1 MTKGLT
7 IPDLLRTFG
16 NWRTNSKSS
25 TCFFGLS
32 TVSFPTKDAQI
43 QINQTSIEPV
53 IDGFIGFYLYLPFI
67 VIDLV
72 VSCILLAL
80 GMMMMS
86 PITLS
91 VPLKLILF
99 IAMDGWGLLSKGL
112 INQYLD
118 LMAVN

>member
-1 MTKGLT
+1 MFLPLEDTTVSSLPVIKGLT

-53 IDGFIGFYLYLPFI
+53 IDGFIGFYLYS
-67 VIDLV
+67 VGYGK
-72 VSCILLAL
+72 L
-80 GMMMMS
+80 GVAYS
-86 PITLS
+86 FSSGS
-91 VPLKLILF
+91 VCFVTYSLH
-99 IAMDGWGLLSKGL
+99 
-112 INQYLD
+112 Q
-118 LMAVN
+118 

>member
-25 TCFFGLS
+25 TCFFELS

-53 IDGFIGFYLYLPFI
+53 IDGFIGFYLYS
-67 VIDLV
+67 VGYGK
-72 VSCILLAL
+72 L
-80 GMMMMS
+80 GVAYS
-86 PITLS
+86 FSSGS
-91 VPLKLILF
+91 VCFVTYSLH
-99 IAMDGWGLLSKGL
+99 
-112 INQYLD
+112 Q
-118 LMAVN
+118 

>member
-1 MTKGLT
+1 MIKGLT

-53 IDGFIGFYLYLPFI
+53 IDGFIGFYLYSVGYGKLGVAYSFSSGSVCFVTYSLHQWKAMSFLLHYILQFI
-67 VIDLV
+67 GLKKYMI
-72 VSCILLAL
+72 IL
-80 GMMMMS
+80 
-86 PITLS
+86 
-91 VPLKLILF
+91 
-99 IAMDGWGLLSKGL
+99 
-112 INQYLD
+112 
-118 LMAVN
+118 